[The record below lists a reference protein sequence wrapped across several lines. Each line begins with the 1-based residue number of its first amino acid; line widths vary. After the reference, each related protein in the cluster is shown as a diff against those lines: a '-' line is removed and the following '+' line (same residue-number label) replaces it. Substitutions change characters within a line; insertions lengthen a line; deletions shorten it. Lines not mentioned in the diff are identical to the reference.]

1 MDPTLGYNV
10 ANGGCTPNPLER
22 NMNHSDRELALIAN
36 TDVLGFIRARN
47 VELKAQAEAEGWQFL
62 MVPCESLADEYA
74 NVYEYLHCGAAS
86 EYSDFY
92 KELNNIR
99 PRWMRYSQMRLEEI
113 EGMIDRL
120 SREADLR
127 QEEDAWRD
135 RLDREHFAAMEKK
148 QQAEQELLTW
158 ERTDG
163 VLFAIQD
170 RLMGL

>member
-1 MDPTLGYNV
+1 
-10 ANGGCTPNPLER
+10 
-22 NMNHSDRELALIAN
+22 MNYSDRELALIAN

-47 VELKAQAEAEGWQFL
+47 AELKAQAEAEGWQLL
-62 MVPCESLADEYA
+62 MMPCESLADEYA

-86 EYSDFY
+86 QYSDWY
-92 KELNNIR
+92 KELNGIR
-99 PRWMRYSQMRLEEI
+99 PRWVRTGSMRLEEI
-113 EGMIDRL
+113 EALVDGL

-135 RLDREHFAAMEKK
+135 RLDREYFAAMEKQ
-148 QQAEQELLTW
+148 QQAAQELLTW
-158 ERTDG
+158 ERTYG